1 SKRDWSSD
9 VCSSDLGPT
18 VVSPLLRQA
27 RLNKE
32 TASLLKWEG
41 IVNDPVGVLLAVL
54 AVQYFTISP
63 ADLSE
68 IFWGLGKAI
77 GVALVLGGAGGWLTG
92 WFYRRGVVPAHLK
105 PPMLMVLVLAAF
117 WLSNQVQHEAG
128 LLPVTLMGLV
138 LGNMRLVE
146 REPLRHFKENLTVV
160 LLSVL

>member
-77 GVALVLGGAGGWLTG
+77 GVALVLGEIGRASC
-92 WFYRRGVVPAHLK
+92 RERV
-105 PPMLMVLVLAAF
+105 AAI
-117 WLSNQVQHEAG
+117 
-128 LLPVTLMGLV
+128 
-138 LGNMRLVE
+138 
-146 REPLRHFKENLTVV
+146 
-160 LLSVL
+160 